1 MPRRICR
8 KRNRKK
14 AFLGGLAILA
24 VPTVIFSQDN
34 TEFEPNNHT
43 VDITIVD
50 DGHTVNLEDVPAD
63 TIADA
68 VKFYD
73 EEIDEQDQVFP
84 ELEKEVFSNDTI
96 KINREKNVKI
106 KIANEEQEVKT
117 YGDFLKNIV
126 AEANIELD
134 DNDLITPNK
143 NTFVNKDLDVE
154 IVKVEIKEEK
164 ETEKIDFKTVNK
176 EDPEVSFLK
185 KYTETEGE
193 KGEKEIIYE
202 VSYHNRE
209 EVDRKKVD
217 EVVTKEPVDKVIVQ
231 GTRMKLGKA
240 DKGSATWY
248 AYTGTL
254 ACASRDYP
262 KGTYLKV
269 TNQGNGKSVV
279 VIVNDYGP
287 AEWTGHIIDLDKVA
301 FQEIAGLGAGV
312 IGVKVEQILE

>member
-1 MPRRICR
+1 MPRRIRR
-8 KRNRKK
+8 KRNHKK
-14 AFLGGLAILA
+14 AFLGGLALLA

-34 TEFEPNNHT
+34 TEFEPSNHT

-50 DGHTVNLEDVPAD
+50 DGHTVNLEKVPAD

-73 EEIDEQDQVFP
+73 EKINEQDRVFP
-84 ELEKEVFSNDTI
+84 ELKKEIFSNDTI
-96 KINREKNVKI
+96 KINREKTVKI
-106 KIANEEQEVKT
+106 KIADEEQEIKT
-117 YGDFLKNIV
+117 YGDSLKNIV
-126 AEANIELD
+126 AKAGIELD
-134 DNDLITPNK
+134 DNDLITPSK

-154 IVKVEIKEEK
+154 IVKVEIKEKK

-176 EDPEVSFLK
+176 EDPKVSFLK

-202 VSYHNRE
+202 VSYHNGE

-217 EVVTKEPVDKVIVQ
+217 EVITKEPIDKVVVQ

-301 FQEIAGLGAGV
+301 FQEIAGLGTGV